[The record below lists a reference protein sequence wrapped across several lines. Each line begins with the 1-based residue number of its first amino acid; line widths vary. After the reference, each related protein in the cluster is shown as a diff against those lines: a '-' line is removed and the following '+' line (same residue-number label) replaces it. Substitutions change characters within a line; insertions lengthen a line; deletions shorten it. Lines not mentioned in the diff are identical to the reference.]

1 MLLRTVRRRLFN
13 GGALVGAH
21 RQAIGRNY
29 PLPKPCRNAC
39 HSVSYNALTCDAHL
53 WLERQRCIPGPE
65 RGAVLSKR
73 AKVITLPVVHQSA
86 GNDRMILR
94 LSQDSVF
101 GTVRTMV
108 ENGWRVLTVVPDG
121 QFSIITL
128 ARQKDALD
136 DASPEAVS

>member
-1 MLLRTVRRRLFN
+1 
-13 GGALVGAH
+13 
-21 RQAIGRNY
+21 
-29 PLPKPCRNAC
+29 
-39 HSVSYNALTCDAHL
+39 
-53 WLERQRCIPGPE
+53 
-65 RGAVLSKR
+65 
-73 AKVITLPVVHQSA
+73 
-86 GNDRMILR
+86 MILR